1 MAPPAVRPGMNG
13 KDNSLDHLCVDS
25 AALSEST
32 SQPLRSYRAVRGDAL
47 ACVASAGSLRGAW
60 LA

>member
-1 MAPPAVRPGMNG
+1 MNG
-13 KDNSLDHLCVDS
+13 KDNSLEHLSVDS

-32 SQPLRSYRAVRGDAL
+32 SQSLRSYRAVRGDAL
-47 ACVASAGSLRGAW
+47 VCVASSGSLHGTW

>member
-32 SQPLRSYRAVRGDAL
+32 SQPLRSYRAVRGDVL
-47 ACVASAGSLRGAW
+47 ACVASAGSLRGAR